1 MDPIS
6 NAGWEGQSPEVAA
19 ARVPVTLCYPKMHFL
34 AISSIMKTGPSSTF
48 SIFTKDSIF
57 IDFYW
62 EDEKKFSGVLF
73 CLGDYNKIP

>member
-19 ARVPVTLCYPKMHFL
+19 ARVPVTLYYPKVHFL
-34 AISSIMKTGPSSTF
+34 AISSIVKTGPSSTF
-48 SIFTKDSIF
+48 SIFTKDNVF

-62 EDEKKFSGVLF
+62 EDEKEFSVVLF
-73 CLGDYNKIP
+73 FLGYYNKIP